1 MTPEER
7 LLRNIRSAA
16 GPRKLSIW
24 QGIVVS
30 VEGATCTV
38 EFGSQ
43 QISGVRLRASLADV
57 EEQLL
62 VVPKAGSAVVVGSL
76 SGDLSDLAVLV
87 VDEAERIEIGGA
99 TLGGLVNIEPLI
111 DGLNALVDAYN
122 RHTHT
127 VQVGGVVVGELAN
140 TAPVAIPKTPAQA
153 QAFDREKLEDTR
165 VQH

>member
-1 MTPEER
+1 MTPEQR
-7 LLRNIRSAA
+7 LIRNIRSAA
-16 GPRKLSIW
+16 GPRQLSIW
-24 QGIVVS
+24 QGIVIS

-62 VVPKAGSAVVVGSL
+62 VVPKDGSAVVVGSL

-111 DGLNALVDAYN
+111 SGLNDLVDAYN
-122 RHTHT
+122 RHTHS
-127 VQVGGVVVGELAN
+127 VHPGGVVVGELVN
-140 TAPVAIPKTPAQA
+140 TAPVSIPKTPSQA
-153 QAFDREKLEDTR
+153 KAFDREKIEDTR

>member
-1 MTPEER
+1 MTPEQR
-7 LLRNIRSAA
+7 LIRNIRKAA
-16 GPRKLSIW
+16 GPRQLSVW

-30 VEGATCTV
+30 VEGTTCTV

-122 RHTHT
+122 RHTHA

-140 TAPVAIPKTPAQA
+140 TAPVAIPKTLAQA